1 MRRVCVS
8 NFKVEFTG
16 SKNSEQ
22 FLVSPISS
30 KLLRGFFFKL
40 GVWMYVDETVGH
52 AVWISSFMRGQ
63 CVMRRV

>member
-16 SKNSEQ
+16 SKNSEK

-30 KLLRGFFFKL
+30 KLLRGFFFQT
-40 GVWMYVDETVGH
+40 WCVDV
-52 AVWISSFMRGQ
+52 
-63 CVMRRV
+63 C